1 MYEIWL
7 VINTFYELALANLSW
22 VLSTLMVWLVL
33 MLVTQVSKKLPWG
46 QGIKAAIVIGVLAWL
61 AFFVLVPGLTK
72 SCFAEVNSVIDW
84 LTVAGVA
91 AGFAGLL
98 AIFVGPLYLLVKRA

>member
-7 VINTFYELALANLSW
+7 IINTFYELALANLGL
-22 VLSTLMVWLVL
+22 VLSTLIVWLAL
-33 MLVTQVSKKLPWG
+33 MLVTQFRKNLPWSK
-46 QGIKAAIVIGVLAWL
+46 GIKFATVIGVLAWL

-72 SCFAEVNSVIDW
+72 SSFSSVNSVIDW
-84 LTVAGVA
+84 LAVAGVA

-98 AIFVGPLYLLVKRA
+98 ALFVGPLYLLAKR

>member
-7 VINTFYELALANLSW
+7 IINTFYELALANLGL
-22 VLSTLMVWLVL
+22 VLSTLIVWLAL
-33 MLVTQVSKKLPWG
+33 MLVTQFRKNLPWSK
-46 QGIKAAIVIGVLAWL
+46 GIKFATVIGVLAWL

-72 SCFAEVNSVIDW
+72 SSFSSINSVIDW
-84 LTVAGVA
+84 LAVAGVA

-98 AIFVGPLYLLVKRA
+98 ALFVGPLYLLAKR

>member
-7 VINTFYELALANLSW
+7 IINTFYELALANLGL
-22 VLSTLMVWLVL
+22 VLSTLIVWLAL
-33 MLVTQVSKKLPWG
+33 MLVTQFRKNLPWSK
-46 QGIKAAIVIGVLAWL
+46 GIKFATVIGVLAWL

-72 SCFAEVNSVIDW
+72 SSFSSVNSVIDW
-84 LTVAGVA
+84 LAVAGIA

-98 AIFVGPLYLLVKRA
+98 ALFVGPLYLLAKR